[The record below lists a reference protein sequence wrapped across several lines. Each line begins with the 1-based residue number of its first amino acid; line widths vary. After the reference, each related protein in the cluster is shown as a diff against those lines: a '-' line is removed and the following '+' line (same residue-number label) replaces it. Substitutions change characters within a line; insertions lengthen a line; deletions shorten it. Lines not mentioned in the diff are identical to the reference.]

1 MPDRTQMP
9 PEPITPELVTPE
21 LETKG
26 AAARRVRQPTLD
38 ELFAGVRACDRAMIG
53 RAITLI
59 ESRNPKHQEKA
70 QALLHRLLPFA
81 GGAQRVGISGVPGV
95 GKSTFIEALGTKLT
109 TDGKQVAVL
118 AVDPSSGRTG
128 GSILGDKTRME
139 KLSADPSAFIR
150 PSPSAGVLGGVA
162 RATRE
167 TIVVLE
173 AAGFDVVLVET
184 VGTGQSET
192 MVSDMVDFF
201 LVLML
206 PGAGDEL
213 QGIKKGIL
221 ELADMIALNKAD
233 IFTDK
238 IKQAARE
245 YKSALHIMRDASP
258 NWHPPV
264 LGCSAIKGDG
274 IPELW
279 DTIEKHQRIM
289 TESGERET
297 RRVRQKLSWLD
308 AHIRDRLLDDFYGNK
323 AVAAIFDGMKN
334 SVSAGEVTVSS
345 AVTELLKQYQ
355 SNRDD

>member
-1 MPDRTQMP
+1 MTSSN
-9 PEPITPELVTPE
+9 PI
-21 LETKG
+21 K
-26 AAARRVRQPTLD
+26 RVQQPSVE
-38 ELFAGVRACDRAMIG
+38 ELFDGVRSSDRAMIG

-70 QALLHRLLPFA
+70 QALLHKLLPYA
-81 GGAQRVGISGVPGV
+81 GGSQRVGISGVPGV
-95 GKSTFIEALGTKLT
+95 GKSTFIEELGTKLT
-109 TDGKQVAVL
+109 GEGKKVAVL

-139 KLSADPSAFIR
+139 RLSADKNAFIR

-167 TIVVLE
+167 TIAVIE
-173 AAGFDVVLVET
+173 AAGYDVVLVET

-192 MVSDMVDFF
+192 MVCDMVDFF

-221 ELADMIALNKAD
+221 ELADMIALNKSD
-233 IFTDK
+233 IFADK
-238 IKQAARE
+238 LTQATRE

-264 LGCSAIKGDG
+264 LSCSAITGAG
-274 IPELW
+274 INELW
-279 DTIEKHQRIM
+279 ETVEKHTRIM
-289 TESGERET
+289 LDSGEREQ
-297 RRVRQKLSWLD
+297 RRIKQKLSWLD
-308 AHIRDRLLDDFYGNK
+308 AHIRDRLLDDFYGNP
-323 AVAAIFDGMKN
+323 AVSNIIDKTKQDVSDG
-334 SVSAGEVTVSS
+334 EITVSH
-345 AVTELLKQYQ
+345 AVTELLEKYQ
-355 SNRDD
+355 SDI

>member
-1 MPDRTQMP
+1 M
-9 PEPITPELVTPE
+9 
-21 LETKG
+21 
-26 AAARRVRQPTLD
+26 AARVKQPSVD
-38 ELFAGVRACDRAMIG
+38 DLFNGVRSHDRAAIG

-59 ESRNPKHQEKA
+59 ESRNPDHQAKA
-70 QALLHRLLPFA
+70 QELLHKLLPFS
-81 GGAQRVGISGVPGV
+81 GNAQRVGISGVPGV
-95 GKSTFIEALGTKLT
+95 GKSTFIEALGSKLT
-109 TDGKQVAVL
+109 SDGRKVAVL

-139 KLSADPSAFIR
+139 RLSADKNAFIR

-167 TIVVLE
+167 TMVVLE
-173 AAGFDVVLVET
+173 AAGYDTVLVET

-192 MVSDMVDFF
+192 MVSEMVDFF

-233 IFTDK
+233 IFEAKLKHAT
-238 IKQAARE
+238 RE

-264 LGCSAIKGDG
+264 VSCSAMTGEG
-274 IPELW
+274 IDNLW
-279 DTIEKHQRIM
+279 ERIEKHHRIM
-289 TESGERET
+289 DDSGERAE
-297 RRVRQKLSWLD
+297 RRKEQRLAWLE
-308 AHIRDRLLDDFYGNK
+308 AQIRSRLLDDFYQK
-323 AVAAIFDGMKN
+323 DQ
-334 SVSAGEVTVSS
+334 VSSKIETVRSEVVEGDVTVSS
-345 AVTELLKQYQ
+345 AVEHLLGLYKK
-355 SNRDD
+355 

>member
-1 MPDRTQMP
+1 MTSSNP
-9 PEPITPELVTPE
+9 V
-21 LETKG
+21 
-26 AAARRVRQPTLD
+26 RRVQQPSVE
-38 ELFAGVRACDRAMIG
+38 ELFDGVRVSDRALIG

-70 QALLHRLLPFA
+70 QALLHKLLPYA
-81 GGAQRVGISGVPGV
+81 GGSQRVGISGVPGV
-95 GKSTFIEALGTKLT
+95 GKSTFIEELGTKLT
-109 TDGKQVAVL
+109 GEGKKVAVL

-139 KLSADPSAFIR
+139 RLSADKNAFIR

-167 TIVVLE
+167 TIAVIE

-192 MVSDMVDFF
+192 MVCDMVDFF

-233 IFTDK
+233 IFADK
-238 IKQAARE
+238 LTQATRE

-258 NWHPPV
+258 NWHPV
-264 LGCSAIKGDG
+264 VTSCSAITGAG
-274 IPELW
+274 INELW
-279 DTIEKHQRIM
+279 ETIEKHARIM
-289 TESGERET
+289 TDSGEREQ
-297 RRVRQKLSWLD
+297 RRIKQKLSWLD
-308 AHIRDRLLDDFYGNK
+308 AHIRDRLLDDFNNNS
-323 AVAAIFDGMKN
+323 AVSNIIEEMKQDVSDGKT
-334 SVSAGEVTVSS
+334 TVSR
-345 AVTELLKQYQ
+345 AVTALLSKYQ
-355 SNRDD
+355 SS